1 MSAKSVHLACETYFE
16 DTLVKLPCLLT
27 LETLLRNNT
36 SHCTEKPRHCWLHL
50 GKSPRSKEDL
60 AQPKI
65 CIHKHS
71 CILLNPLFGHPV
83 DQCLN
88 LDVTDSLGERMLCLR
103 GRAVHRSHIP
113 WLALEASI
121 SQGVTLPH
129 SPRGLESL
137 LVEDCCVRAAV
148 PAPLS
153 TSPLHCTSGYPSLLG
168 PLPCCALRLPPP
180 SLSHLL

>member
-1 MSAKSVHLACETYFE
+1 MQSQNTSSLVLHTGVCQPVSLRTQSYQGEGAWVPGPTEPVTSAKSVHLGCETYFE

-36 SHCTEKPRHCWLHL
+36 SHCTEKPRHRWLHL

-65 CIHKHS
+65 CIHKQN
-71 CILLNPLFGHPV
+71 CILLNPLFGLPV

-103 GRAVHRSHIP
+103 AV
-113 WLALEASI
+113 LCTEATSL
-121 SQGVTLPH
+121 GLHLKHP
-129 SPRGLESL
+129 SPK
-137 LVEDCCVRAAV
+137 V
-148 PAPLS
+148 
-153 TSPLHCTSGYPSLLG
+153 
-168 PLPCCALRLPPP
+168 
-180 SLSHLL
+180 